1 MSQIIDRRLNGK
13 NKSTMNRTRFMRRY
27 KEQIRKAVTE
37 AIGKRSVTEI
47 DRGGKINIP
56 ARDISEPV
64 FGHGPGGRRSIVHPG
79 NRDFIAGDRIPRPP
93 QGQGKRGSKA
103 SDTGEGEDEFGF
115 EISRDEFLEF
125 FFQDLQL
132 PNLVKKQLTTIIEYQ
147 KVRAGFSTTGAPSDL
162 HILKSLKGALGR
174 RIAVRNP
181 YLTKLYAA
189 EEELADLLAEDDEN
203 HPRVAELREEIHWL
217 KHKILSIP
225 FLDTFDL
232 RYKSRVLIPKPTTQ
246 AVMFCLMD
254 VSGSMDQSKKDMAKR
269 FFMLLYLFLTRTYER
284 IQVVFIRHHT
294 IAAEVNEEEFFYARE
309 TGGTVVSSALKLMR
323 EIVTERYPTSEWN
336 IYAAQASDGEN
347 WDDDSPICRD
357 LLLSSIMPCV
367 QYYAYIEISEHEE
380 QRLWQQYQQ
389 VAQTYRHFAM
399 QRITGPEDIFPVF
412 RELFKRQLAWR

>member
-367 QYYAYIEISEHEE
+367 QYYAYIEISEHED

-389 VAQTYRHFAM
+389 VAETYRHFAM